1 MPKVE
6 TYVSDIGRVAIIGDA
21 AHASKPNGG
30 QGGSVSLEDAATL
43 TIAIKKANTKEN
55 FREAREVLAKWDSIR
70 VQRIEQVVK
79 APMGMGMNMG
89 SDDPFAKEGWTKED
103 DQLFWLY
110 GYDTE
115 DFEEAL

>member
-1 MPKVE
+1 MSE
-6 TYVSDIGRVAIIGDA
+6 LGRVVIMGDA

-43 TIAIKKANTKEN
+43 ALAIKKANAKTS
-55 FREAREVLAKWDSIR
+55 FSEAREILARWDNIR

-79 APMGMGMNMG
+79 APMGMGMSMG
-89 SDDPFAKEGWTKED
+89 PGDPFCKEGWTKED
-103 DQLFWLY
+103 DQVYWLY

-115 DFEEAL
+115 DFATML

>member
-1 MPKVE
+1 
-6 TYVSDIGRVAIIGDA
+6 VSDIGRVVIIGDA

-43 TIAIKKANTKEN
+43 AIAIKKANTKLN
-55 FREAREVLAKWDSIR
+55 FSDATEMLAKWDSTR

-79 APMGMGMNMG
+79 APMGMGMTMG
-89 SDDPFAKEGWTKED
+89 PDDPFAKEGWTNQD
-103 DQLFWLY
+103 DQLYWLY

-115 DFEEAL
+115 DFEDSL

>member
-1 MPKVE
+1 VPQLNTFASEV
-6 TYVSDIGRVAIIGDA
+6 GRVVIIGDA

-43 TIAIKKANTKEN
+43 AVAISKANTASDYD
-55 FREAREVLAKWDSIR
+55 EARDILGEWDKIR
-70 VQRIEQVVK
+70 MKRIKQVAG
-79 APMGMGMNMG
+79 APISMGMHMG
-89 SDDPFAKEGWTKED
+89 PDDPFANEGWTKET

-115 DFEEAL
+115 DIRNLL

>member
-1 MPKVE
+1 M
-6 TYVSDIGRVAIIGDA
+6 
-21 AHASKPNGG
+21 
-30 QGGSVSLEDAATL
+30 
-43 TIAIKKANTKEN
+43 
-55 FREAREVLAKWDSIR
+55 
-70 VQRIEQVVK
+70 K